1 MVLFAGG
8 VVFPFRTDGFL
19 FAATFFRG
27 AAFLADPFPEDA
39 TARFLPGGFVFLE
52 DGGFAAIGTFFK
64 APIKM
69 IIETMITISA
79 NAFVGC
85 GVYPRP
91 EREGLKPSPTIAE
104 TMIMAII
111 EKAQRTD
118 LLRLLSLF
126 YILDIRTGDRPV
138 LIPGQTLKKLI
149 AFENFI
155 RPVHLGIQQHGV

>member
-1 MVLFAGG
+1 
-8 VVFPFRTDGFL
+8 
-19 FAATFFRG
+19 
-27 AAFLADPFPEDA
+27 
-39 TARFLPGGFVFLE
+39 
-52 DGGFAAIGTFFK
+52 
-64 APIKM
+64 M